1 MYLINLKIDA
11 KFEEKLIF
19 CFKNDKKL
27 VQFDLSIYKSLKPAL
42 SFARI
47 CKIFNV
53 WPMTLRGDAKFEKN
67 WLVVWKMTRG
77 IWQIFIRALESL
89 KTGIL
94 MGSFNPEEKRYEIK
108 IQRGV
113 MCYDNEDWC
122 KIWREIDL
130 SFQNWHEEFDEFW
143 PKHWKVSKNFI
154 LMCSFWAKYLLF
166 EIKKSTEKLSFMKL
180 KRDTKFEEESAC
192 RFKNFHFK
200 GLLLSKLYILWAEK
214 VQRSYLSWN

>member
-1 MYLINLKIDA
+1 MYLTNLKIDA

-143 PKHWKVSKNFI
+143 PNFE
-154 LMCSFWAKYLLF
+154 SF
-166 EIKKSTEKLSFMKL
+166 IKL
-180 KRDTKFEEESAC
+180 KIDTKFGEETNC
-192 RFKNFHFK
+192 RFEINIRNLANFD
-200 GLLLSKLYILWAEK
+200 LSTWKF
-214 VQRSYLSWN
+214 QRFCL